1 MGGGI
6 GGLLHSTSKGS
17 GSPEASGLGVS
28 APGPVCEQSLWE
40 IWVGLS
46 RLGGTCAA
54 ESKVI
59 GCTE

>member
-6 GGLLHSTSKGS
+6 RGLLHSTSKGA
-17 GSPEASGLGVS
+17 GSPEASGLRVS
-28 APGPVCEQSLWE
+28 APRPVCEQSLWE

-54 ESKVI
+54 ESEVI